1 VEETRV
7 DQLEQPSYSI
17 IGVAGRRDALRSLS
31 AAGMALLAA
40 LGLAEAGE
48 AKKNKHNGSGNN
60 HKKRAQAEKKG
71 GGKGKPG
78 PTGPTGPTGPAGGG
92 TGDGATGPTGPT
104 GPVGQSGLAGPVGPI
119 GAPGVTGPAGL
130 RGPTG
135 AAGAASQV
143 TGPTGPKGA
152 TGPAGSAGA
161 SGTQVATVNTWE
173 VTNSQVYGNLNTV
186 GPSVTVAVPA
196 SGRVMVTLTARIA
209 GWGGCYMC
217 FDSSGG
223 SGNVAASDNTAF
235 FFRNSNN
242 AGFQHE
248 MQGSATFL
256 VTGLSP
262 GNHQFTARYRSEQN
276 QFSSSASFMGRMILV
291 TPLP

>member
-1 VEETRV
+1 MDETRI
-7 DQLEQPSYSI
+7 DDTAPALAGS
-17 IGVAGRRDALRSLS
+17 AGRRDALRTLG
-31 AAGMALLAA
+31 AASMAVLAA
-40 LGLAEAGE
+40 SSLADAGD
-48 AKKNKHNGSGNN
+48 AKK
-60 HKKRAQAEKKG
+60 KKKKG
-71 GGKGKPG
+71 GGDKKKNVTQAEKNKGGGKSKPG

-92 TGDGATGPTGPT
+92 TGAGATGPTGP
-104 GPVGQSGLAGPVGPI
+104 
-119 GAPGVTGPAGL
+119 AGL
-130 RGPTG
+130 SGPTG
-135 AAGAASQV
+135 PAGAASQV

>member
-1 VEETRV
+1 MDEPQP
-7 DQLEQPSYSI
+7 DQHVNALAGPS
-17 IGVAGRRDALRSLS
+17 GRRTALRSLS
-31 AAGMALLAA
+31 AAGMALLAT
-40 LGLAEAGE
+40 LGLTTGSE
-48 AKKNKHNGSGNN
+48 AKKKKNNGGKNNKNN
-60 HKKRAQAEKKG
+60 HPQAEKKG

-92 TGDGATGPTGPT
+92 TGAGSTGPTGPT
-104 GPVGQSGLAGPVGPI
+104 GPVGQSGPTGVAGPA
-119 GAPGVTGPAGL
+119 GAPGVAGPTGL

-143 TGPTGPKGA
+143 TGPTGPKGTTGA
-152 TGPAGSAGA
+152 TGPAGV

-276 QFSSSASFMGRMILV
+276 QFSSSASFLGRMILV